1 MSKTNGVRNQSQPGA
16 LNAEGGQANAPAAA
30 VMEFLQRHGLTP
42 DALTARLA
50 TDASG
55 RRINTAVSMGQSA
68 RSAVSMNDAG
78 LLPELLGRLQ
88 RAVTAPPSYRWQAW
102 VGQQEATLKSEAA
115 QAVIETALALRAAPH
130 VRPGQWLAHLTQ
142 VCDGAL
148 RTLDKQRQD
157 ALTALHQVEDE
168 LKQAQAQIDKLL
180 RQSSNT
186 GLLSRVTDVATSLL
200 RWVDKGVN
208 VAALTVSTE
217 RLLNERETQ
226 VFTSDVAAA
235 AMRVLQTTRAQA
247 QTEREQVQR
256 FLGTLQHARQ
266 LLERDLTTAQE
277 RLVPNPYADVDL
289 TSPAM
294 KARLSQTELTL
305 RGLPGSN
312 LGPLMA
318 AYSAVPHAAVA
329 LAAEVKQGPLKVAQ
343 ERLSTLSL
351 IEMMEIEA
359 RMFSSGDA
367 GEPDKTNSS
376 EGSAD
381 DLVIETLALVYE
393 RANQPSVQLDR
404 RAQTISTRF
413 VGVLDESNPGFGFSG
428 ANLVSTGRR
437 DQLQFVRVQTGIT
450 LRDLVLYNEM
460 GEDFEQAMRQ
470 RNYFVLSE
478 LAVNAGPRR
487 TFALGL
493 ACGFI
498 TAKNGAF
505 VAAHLGEA
513 VRLGETLDAAM
524 TQLALRTDVMDSI
537 DTQMHAM
544 PLDVL
549 MPRLN
554 AYLKRGIAEQDDLG
568 RELADYVRV
577 RLEAAREQHRYTADI
592 AVAPV
597 ANGVT
602 ITSVNAVI
610 KEEAT
615 WPK

>member
-1 MSKTNGVRNQSQPGA
+1 
-16 LNAEGGQANAPAAA
+16 
-30 VMEFLQRHGLTP
+30 
-42 DALTARLA
+42 
-50 TDASG
+50 
-55 RRINTAVSMGQSA
+55 MGQSA

-102 VGQQEATLKSEAA
+102 VGQQEAALKADAA
-115 QAVIETALALRAAPH
+115 QAVIEAALSLRAVPQL
-130 VRPGQWLAHLTQ
+130 RPGQWLAHLTQ

-157 ALTALHQVEDE
+157 ALTALHQVEEE

-186 GLLSRVTDVATSLL
+186 GLLSRVTDVAASLL

-235 AMRVLQTTRAQA
+235 AMRVLQATRAQA
-247 QTEREQVQR
+247 QAEREQVQR

-266 LLERDLTTAQE
+266 LLEQDLNTAQE
-277 RLVPNPYADVDL
+277 RLVANPYADVDL

-312 LGPLMA
+312 LDQLMVAYEAVPQAAAAIAAEIKHGPLA
-318 AYSAVPHAAVA
+318 A
-329 LAAEVKQGPLKVAQ
+329 AQ
-343 ERLSTLSL
+343 ERLNTLSL
-351 IEMMEIEA
+351 MEMMEVEA
-359 RMFSSGDA
+359 RMLNTSDLGDQGNTA
-367 GEPDKTNSS
+367 NSS
-376 EGSAD
+376 DGIAD

-404 RAQTISTRF
+404 RAQTLSTRF

-450 LRDLVLYNEM
+450 LRDLVLYNEI

-470 RNYFVLSE
+470 RNYFVLSA
-478 LAVNAGPRR
+478 LAVNAAPRR

-505 VAAHLGEA
+505 VAAFADEA
-513 VRLGETLDAAM
+513 VRLGETLDMAM

-537 DTQMHAM
+537 ETQMHAM
-544 PLDVL
+544 SLDVL
-549 MPRLN
+549 MPKLN

-592 AVAPV
+592 AVAAPST
-597 ANGVT
+597 NG
-602 ITSVNAVI
+602 IAINPVNAVV